1 MGERG
6 QYIAILDIGTTGTRS
21 IIYDLEARTIGTSYT
36 EYPTKAEVPQQSEQD
51 PMDWWRTSGETMR
64 EAIRRARIKPKD
76 IVGLG
81 VCTQRAAISPVDKN
95 GEILYPAL
103 TWMDARESPS
113 YKAAKEKGGQKSYAN
128 QIISRFQT
136 SNLIQKIYWIKDNY
150 PEIFEK
156 THKFVSTD
164 SYIYFKLTG
173 IYGSDYSNSIY
184 GILDPETL
192 KWSDE
197 MAEDFGVP
205 VDMWPDLY
213 QAGTIIGE
221 VAKEAADHTGLAAGT
236 PVVVG
241 GGDQQCASLGVGA
254 IKEGVAKAT
263 TGTGTFLDA
272 NLEKPIYDPLNIMY
286 TLPHVLKGRWIL
298 EGVLPGTGAI
308 LKWFRDEFCHQEK
321 ALAKSMGI
329 DPYAII
335 EDQAETVEPGA
346 AGLFVI
352 PLFMF
357 SRGEIANLSF
367 AHTRRHVARA
377 IMEGTAY
384 GMRLYLDMMAG
395 IGVKIDE
402 LRIDGGGARSP
413 LWRQIQADIVGKK
426 VVIPQLAESTSVGA
440 AILTSCGT
448 NCYSGIEVAVDSM
461 IKILEVRM
469 PEPNIQKI
477 YNEYYPKFTERI
489 LAGFAKVQA
498 GE

>member
-1 MGERG
+1 MGEKG

-51 PMDWWRTSGETMR
+51 PMDWWRTSGETMN
-64 EAIRRARIKPKD
+64 EAVRQARINPKD

-81 VCTQRAAISPVDKN
+81 VCTQRAAICPMDKN

-113 YKAAKEKGGQKSYAN
+113 YKAMREKVGQKYA
-128 QIISRFQT
+128 
-136 SNLIQKIYWIKDNY
+136 IQKIYWIKDNY

-173 IYGSDYSNSIY
+173 IIGSDYSNSIY
-184 GILDPETL
+184 GVLDPETL

-197 MAEDFGVP
+197 MAEEFGIP
-205 VDMWPDLY
+205 VDKWPDLY
-213 QAGTIIGE
+213 QAGTVIGE
-221 VAKEAADHTGLAAGT
+221 VTKEAADHIGLAAGT

-241 GGDQQCASLGVGA
+241 GGDQQCASVGVGA

-263 TGTGTFLDA
+263 TGTGTFVDA
-272 NLEKPIYDPLNIMY
+272 NLEKPIKDPLGILF
-286 TLPHVLKGRWIL
+286 TLPHVLKGRWVL

-321 ALAKSMGI
+321 NLAQSMGI

-357 SRGEIANLSF
+357 SRGEIVNLSF

-384 GMRLYLDMMAG
+384 GMRGMIDLMAG
-395 IGVKIDE
+395 MGVNIEE

-426 VVIPQLAESTSVGA
+426 VVVPQLAESTSVGA

-448 NCYSGIEVAVDSM
+448 GCYGGIEAAVDSM
-461 IKILEVRM
+461 IKILEERM
-469 PEPNIQKI
+469 PEPKNQKI
-477 YNEYYPKFTERI
+477 YNEYHPKFMELL

>member
-6 QYIAILDIGTTGTRS
+6 QYVAILDIGTTGTRS
-21 IIYDLEARTIGTSYT
+21 IIYDLEARTVGTSYT
-36 EYPTKAEVPQQSEQD
+36 EYPTRSDFPQQSEQD
-51 PMDWWRTSGETMR
+51 PLDWWRTSGETMR
-64 EAIRRARIKPKD
+64 EAIRRSRVNPKD

-81 VCTQRAAISPVDKN
+81 VCTQRAAVCPVDKN
-95 GEILYPAL
+95 GEVLYPAL

-113 YKAAKEKGGQKSYAN
+113 YKAVKAKVGQKYS
-128 QIISRFQT
+128 
-136 SNLIQKIYWIKDNY
+136 IQKIYWIKDNY

-156 THKFVSTD
+156 AYKFVSTD

-173 IYGSDYSNSIY
+173 IFGSDYSNSIY

-192 KWSDE
+192 KWSDK
-197 MAEDFGVP
+197 MAGEFGIP
-205 VDMWPDLY
+205 VDKWPDLY

-221 VAKEAADHTGLAAGT
+221 VTKEAAKLTGLMAGT
-236 PVVVG
+236 PVCVG
-241 GGDQQCASLGVGA
+241 GGDQQCACVGVGA
-254 IKEGVAKAT
+254 IKKGIAKAT
-263 TGTGTFLDA
+263 TGTGTFVDA
-272 NLEKPIYDPLNIMY
+272 NLEKPIYDPLGILF

-321 ALAKSMGI
+321 TLAKSMGI

-335 EDQAETVEPGA
+335 EDQAETVEPGS

-352 PLFMF
+352 PLFNF
-357 SRGEIANLSF
+357 ARGQIVNLSF

-384 GMRLYLDMMAG
+384 GMRGMIDLMAG
-395 IGVKIDE
+395 MGVNIEE

-426 VVIPQLAESTSVGA
+426 VVVPQLAESTSVGA

-448 NCYSGIEVAVDSM
+448 GCYKDIEDAVNSM
-461 IKILEVRM
+461 IKILEERL
-469 PEPNIQKI
+469 PDSKNQKI
-477 YNEYYPKFTERI
+477 YNEYHPKFMEI
-489 LAGFAKVQA
+489 LLSEFSKISR
-498 GE
+498 